1 MSEKQAVKK
10 AEDDN
15 PAGDPDPVDSKP
27 KKSKPAPEIHI
38 CEKFCKGCDICID
51 ACPKNCLA
59 LEKGKVIVIDAAAC
73 TGCGL
78 CELRCPDFAIWIG
91 EIEE

>member
-1 MSEKQAVKK
+1 MSEEQAVKK
-10 AEDDN
+10 VEADK
-15 PAGDPDPVDSKP
+15 PAGDLGPIVSKQ
-27 KKSKPAPEIHI
+27 KESKPAPEIHI
-38 CEKFCKGCDICID
+38 RVEFCKGCDICVD

-59 LEKGKVIVIDAAAC
+59 LKKGKIVVVDAESC